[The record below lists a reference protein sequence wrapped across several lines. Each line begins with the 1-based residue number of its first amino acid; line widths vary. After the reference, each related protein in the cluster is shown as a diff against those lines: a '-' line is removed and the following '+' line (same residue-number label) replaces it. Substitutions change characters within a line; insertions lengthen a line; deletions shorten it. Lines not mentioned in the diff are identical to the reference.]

1 MESEFV
7 KKYCN
12 PIQIDYNKKRDIR
25 EDIKVEKRKENI
37 GMKVQNITDIDA
49 FFKVIDNCKG
59 KVELVTGE
67 GDRLNLKSKLSQYVS
82 MANIFS
88 NGEIPEL
95 EIIAYEKEDTDR
107 LIQFMMDGE

>member
-1 MESEFV
+1 MDV
-7 KKYCN
+7 KGE
-12 PIQIDYNKKRDIR
+12 II
-25 EDIKVEKRKENI
+25 
-37 GMKVQNITDIDA
+37 MKVQNITDIEG
-49 FFKVIDNCKG
+49 FFKVIDECKG

-82 MANIFS
+82 MAHIFS

-107 LIQFMMDGE
+107 LIKFMMDGE